1 MSQFRL
7 FMKQNKQIKEN
18 VKFPAVSS
26 LKDENGSPLLWELR
40 HITSK
45 ENDLI
50 RDECTCEIPIAGKP
64 NMYRPKLN
72 TSLYLRKLIAA
83 SVVYPDLYDAEL
95 QDSYGVKSPEDL
107 ICAMADEPGEYSELA
122 AFIQKLNGFDIS
134 LEEKAEQAK
143 N

>member
-7 FMKQNKQIKEN
+7 FMKQNKQPRQN
-18 VKFPAVSS
+18 VKYPAVSS
-26 LKDENGSPLLWELR
+26 LRDENGAPLEWELR
-40 HITSK
+40 PITSK

-50 RDECTCEIPIAGKP
+50 RDECTSEIPVAGKP

-72 TSLYLRKLIAA
+72 ASLYLRKLIAA
-83 SVVYPDLYDAEL
+83 SVIFPDLYDAEL
-95 QDSYGVKSPEDL
+95 QDSYGVKSPEEL
-107 ICAMADEPGEYSELA
+107 LCAMADEPGEYGELA
-122 AFIQKLNGFDIS
+122 SFVQKLNGFDIS

>member
-7 FMKQNKQIKEN
+7 VMKQNKQIRQN
-18 VKFPAVSS
+18 VKYPAVSS
-26 LKDENGSPLLWELR
+26 LRDENGAPLEWELR
-40 HITSK
+40 PITSK

-50 RDECTCEIPIAGKP
+50 RDECTSEIPVAGKP

-72 TSLYLRKLIAA
+72 ASLYLRKLIAA
-83 SVVYPDLYDAEL
+83 SVIFPDLYDAEL
-95 QDSYGVKSPEDL
+95 QDSYGVKSPEEL
-107 ICAMADEPGEYSELA
+107 LCAMADEPGEYGELA
-122 AFIQKLNGFDIS
+122 SFVQKLNGFDIS

>member
-1 MSQFRL
+1 
-7 FMKQNKQIKEN
+7 MKQNKQIKEN

-40 HITSK
+40 QITSK

-83 SVVYPDLYDAEL
+83 SVVYPDLYNAEL

-107 ICAMADEPGEYSELA
+107 IYAMVDEPGEYSELA
-122 AFIQKLNGFDIS
+122 AYVQKLSGFDVT